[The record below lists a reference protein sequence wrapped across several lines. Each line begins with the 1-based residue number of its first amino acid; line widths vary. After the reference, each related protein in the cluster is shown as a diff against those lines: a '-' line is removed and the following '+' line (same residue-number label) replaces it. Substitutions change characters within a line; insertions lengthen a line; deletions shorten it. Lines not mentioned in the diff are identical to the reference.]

1 MDNTQLILALYENQM
16 IKFGEFTLK
25 SGKKSYIYAD
35 IRTAISY
42 PNIFR
47 AICERLNQLLSGLSY
62 DHICGVPYSALTFAS
77 AIAYTNGTPMLLK
90 RKEAKEYGTKKM
102 LEGVFSP
109 NQSVVL
115 IEDVVTTG
123 ASILETTA
131 VLEDFRLEVKDI
143 CVLIERNQGGQ
154 ELLENMGYKVHS
166 IMDLYQ
172 IIDVLHTANKITA
185 EEKTMALNSMKL

>member
-1 MDNTQLILALYENQM
+1 MDNTQLILALFDNQM

-35 IRTAISY
+35 IRTSISY
-42 PNIFR
+42 PSIFKE
-47 AICERLNQLLSGLSY
+47 ICTRFNQLLEGLTY
-62 DHICGVPYSALTFAS
+62 DLICGVPYSALTFAS
-77 AIAYTNGTPMLLK
+77 AIAYTNSIPMLLK
-90 RKEAKEYGTKKM
+90 RKETKDYGTKKI

-143 CVLIERNQGGQ
+143 CILIERNQGGK
-154 ELLENMGYKVHS
+154 ELLENMGYKVHGV
-166 IMDLYQ
+166 MDLYQ
-172 IIDVLHTANKITA
+172 IIEVLYSANKITSD
-185 EEKTMALNSMKL
+185 EKTLALNSIKL

>member
-47 AICERLNQLLSGLSY
+47 AICERFNQLLSGLSY